1 MIPSSSLAKPY
12 LGGKKKKERQD
23 LASTVFTS
31 YCSQS
36 LLQCPLA
43 FAACSSNTKLRLIN
57 LAQRGNAKEL
67 D

>member
-12 LGGKKKKERQD
+12 LGGGGKKRQD

-43 FAACSSNTKLRLIN
+43 FAACSNNTKLRLIN